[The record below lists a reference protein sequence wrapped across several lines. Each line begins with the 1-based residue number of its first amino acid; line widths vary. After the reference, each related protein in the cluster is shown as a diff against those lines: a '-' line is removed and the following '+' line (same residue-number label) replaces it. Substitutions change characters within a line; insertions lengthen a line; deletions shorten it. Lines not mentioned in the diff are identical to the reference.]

1 MIRPGIILGNLGRIV
16 LIIGIAMLSCLAWS
30 IPHNEAVTTPIIWAA
45 AVTIGCGL
53 LLYLSSS
60 RVNDI
65 NFKEGFI
72 LVSLAWVVASLFGS
86 LPYLFSGYLPS
97 FFDAFFETVSGFTT
111 TGASVVSDVEAWP
124 KGLLFW
130 RCLTQWLGGM
140 GIIGL
145 FVAIINTL
153 GSRAKQLF
161 KAEVPGP
168 VSDILSPRI
177 RENARILW
185 ITYVVLSVLCAS
197 TYYILGM
204 DSFDAICHTFATM
217 STGGFSTKNI
227 SISFYPQPL
236 LQWAVI
242 LFMFLGGVNFAL
254 HFFSFK
260 KRNLL
265 LYLKNAE
272 FRLYSLIIIVSSL
285 LVFLSLK
292 DKWAVAGVE
301 GTLRAAFFQIV
312 SIITTT
318 GFATTDFNLWPPLA
332 LSLLLLMMF
341 IGGCSGSTAGSI
353 KPGRYLIIAN
363 RTIIELK
370 KMVHP
375 KAVFSLRFGGV
386 TVREDLLINVLQF
399 FFLYMS
405 FAGLGT
411 LIMTSLGLDFLSGFS
426 ATATCLGN
434 CGPGLGLVGPMSNFG
449 MLPDTGKFTLSILML
464 VGRLEIYPLLVLF
477 LPSFWTD

>member
-1 MIRPGIILGNLGRIV
+1 MIRPTVVLGNLGRII
-16 LIIGIAMLSCLAWS
+16 LIIGLAMLSCLAWS
-30 IPHNEAVTTPIIWAA
+30 IPYHEAVTIALLKAA
-45 AVTIGCGL
+45 AITLGCGL
-53 LLYLSSS
+53 LLYLSSA
-60 RVNDI
+60 RAQDI
-65 NFKEGFI
+65 NFKEGFV
-72 LVSLAWVVASLFGS
+72 LVSLSWLVASLFGS
-86 LPYLFSGYLPS
+86 LPYIFSGYLPS

-124 KGLLFW
+124 KGLVFW
-130 RCLTQWLGGM
+130 RSLTQWLGGM
-140 GIIGL
+140 GIIAL
-145 FVAIINTL
+145 FVAVINTL

-185 ITYVVLSVLCAS
+185 ITYVVISIICAI
-197 TYYILGM
+197 TFYVLGM
-204 DSFDAICHTFATM
+204 DYFDAVCHTFATM

-227 SISFYPQPL
+227 SISFYQDAR
-236 LQWAVI
+236 LQWAI
-242 LFMFLGGVNFAL
+242 TLFMFLGGVNFAL
-254 HFFSFK
+254 HFFCFK
-260 KRNLL
+260 KRNPLV
-265 LYLKNAE
+265 YIRNAE
-272 FRLYSLIIIVSSL
+272 FRVYALIVLAASF
-285 LVFLSLK
+285 LVFLNLQ
-292 DKWAVAGVE
+292 DKWAEAGVE
-301 GTLRAAFFQIV
+301 GTMRAATFQIV
-312 SIITTT
+312 SLITTT
-318 GFATTDFNLWPPLA
+318 GFATTDFNLWPPLSMA
-332 LSLLLLMMF
+332 LLLLMMF

-375 KAVFSLRFGGV
+375 KAVFPLRFGGMM
-386 TVREDLLINVLQF
+386 VRDDLLINVLQF
-399 FFLYMS
+399 FFLYIA

-434 CGPGLGLVGPMSNFG
+434 CGPGLGLVGPMSNFNSI
-449 MLPDTGKFTLSILML
+449 PDAGKITLSILML

-477 LPSFWTD
+477 LPSFWSD